1 MTNGQGSIPPFE
13 ALRAGVDAMMSLD
26 QSELSDGELAATI
39 LRFRRELDRQDA
51 VFADLVVA
59 GHRRGVGREDGYEST
74 PSWLRAR
81 SGMRTGE
88 VHAAIDAGELGEIL
102 PDTRDAWRSGQVS
115 SGAVRLIGGARVAG
129 YDDELAA
136 VEPELLA
143 AARRKDHWSLGRMTQ
158 HFKRCARRD
167 GGLPPERDGLRAS
180 IVGGRLALDGD
191 IGGLNAEMIYRA
203 LDAFTDA
210 PTEGDDRTPAQ
221 RKADGLARMCRVA
234 MGADP
239 DTTMASLGAAIVVD
253 WATFLA
259 HLNRE
264 AFVRFGQMDGGFI
277 GGLDPTDV
285 ETLLCDCTI
294 SGATKSGPRPRR
306 SAAEPSSEGARLTC
320 TRRSEHERTS
330 RQGAGGRDVR
340 SHRDGVKPITS
351 NIGNMVVRPA
361 TRMAC
366 CSVPVIIISCID
378 IPTGRSSGI
387 RSPSASSARTVVRSV
402 PASNTRSPT
411 SNPPTWTSPARSRS
425 ARFATAA
432 VLRPFPRCHH

>member
-1 MTNGQGSIPPFE
+1 
-13 ALRAGVDAMMSLD
+13 MMSLD
-26 QSELSDGELAATI
+26 PGELSDGELAATI
-39 LRFRRELDRQDA
+39 LQFKVELDRQDA

-81 SGMRTGE
+81 SGMLTGE
-88 VHAAIDAGELGEIL
+88 VHAAIDAGELGEVL
-102 PDTRDAWRSGQVS
+102 PKTRDAWRAGRIS
-115 SGAVRLIGGARVAG
+115 SGAVRMIGGARVSG

-136 VEPELLA
+136 IEPEFLA
-143 AARRKDHWSLGRMTQ
+143 AARRQDHWSLGRMTQ

-210 PTEGDDRTPAQ
+210 PSEGDDRTPAQ
-221 RKADGLARMCRVA
+221 RKADGLARMSRVA

-294 SGATKSGPRPRR
+294 GRVILGPDSQPLNI
-306 SAAEPSSEGARLTC
+306 GT
-320 TRRSEHERTS
+320 TS
-330 RQGAGGRDVR
+330 R
-340 SHRDGVKPITS
+340 T
-351 NIGNMVVRPA
+351 
-361 TRMAC
+361 
-366 CSVPVIIISCID
+366 
-378 IPTGRSSGI
+378 
-387 RSPSASSARTVVRSV
+387 
-402 PASNTRSPT
+402 
-411 SNPPTWTSPARSRS
+411 
-425 ARFATAA
+425 
-432 VLRPFPRCHH
+432 FPRAMRRAIMNRDKHCRWPGCEIPVGWCEAHHVKYWQHGGETSITNGVLLCSRHHHFLHRHPDWRVIWDQTTFRVFRPDQTEVCPTLEHTSLDLDLDLDLAGP